1 MNNDKTT
8 TRRDEKNVC
17 FLQMS
22 AASGDRSHSTAIDEP
37 SWHDG
42 SVEMCSFIP
51 KKSMIATEWLIKAFL
66 DLLKLSCGEKQQEE
80 KKKDR
85 RHTLLLLPPLL

>member
-1 MNNDKTT
+1 MIRQKHD
-8 TRRDEKNVC
+8 DEKNVC

-51 KKSMIATEWLIKAFL
+51 KKSMMATEWLIKAFL
-66 DLLKLSCGEKQQEE
+66 DLLKLSCEKQQKKRRKKEE
-80 KKKDR
+80 DR